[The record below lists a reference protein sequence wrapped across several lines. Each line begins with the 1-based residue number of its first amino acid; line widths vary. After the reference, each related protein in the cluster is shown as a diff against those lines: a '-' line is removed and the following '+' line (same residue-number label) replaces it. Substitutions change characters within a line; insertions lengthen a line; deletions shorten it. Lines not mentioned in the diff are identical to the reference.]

1 MSPMNDD
8 GTTETPGGR
17 VFWRSLEAKEH
28 PEPLREQASGSDIVK
43 QSIDVPG
50 LTRLRRRQFLTL
62 SGAISALAGVGGCIR
77 RPVEKIMPYT
87 EMPEDVTVGV
97 ASHYATVLIRRGE
110 ALGVVVQSSEGR
122 PTKVEGNPEHP
133 ASAGTTDLHA
143 QAALLDLY
151 DSERARTPTGRGAPR
166 TSGDFDAGLAGLA
179 ADLAASG
186 GAGLRILS
194 EPTLSPTFLRLRVAL
209 RAKLPNAVFHT
220 YAPVN
225 DSNER
230 AGTQL
235 AFGRRLLVLHRLAEA
250 RVIVALDS
258 DFLMTETGS
267 VEAAHGFAG
276 GRHMESAS
284 ASKPNRL
291 YAIEPTMS
299 VTGSNAD
306 HRLSLPA
313 QSIGAY
319 AKALAAALGGHGISL
334 GALGSALGPPQLAGV
349 APPWILAVAKD
360 LAEHQGASLV
370 IAGSRQPAAVH
381 ALAAAMNSALGNAG
395 QTVVYVDPVDAEE
408 PDHFADIAAL
418 ARDMAAGKVQ
428 TLFVLGGNPV
438 LDAPADVRFG
448 EALAQVPLSIG
459 LSGHRHETGELCTW
473 HVPQAHALESWG
485 DQVSRAGTYSVQQ
498 PLIAP
503 LFGGRTD
510 ISLLAALLAA
520 PGAAEAERDPH
531 LLVKATAAAEHGAA
545 DELSWQRLL
554 QRGVGSGSPQISR
567 ELGIQEAAV
576 AAAVRALPEAAP
588 LDAAQPE
595 SGSLEVVFLADNK
608 LLDGRHA
615 NNAWLQE
622 LPDPITRITWD
633 NAALIAPSTAKALG
647 VESGDM
653 LRLASKAGSID
664 IVAWVQPGQSR
675 GSIGLP
681 MGWGRKRGGRHAL
694 GAGFDVYPLRTSE
707 APHFTAGVKLTK
719 LGSRYPLSQTQEHDV
734 MEGRPIALDAT
745 LDAYRAQP
753 AFGQWGSPDPSTPP
767 PWNTQDY
774 SQGPQW
780 GMVIDL
786 NRCIGCSA
794 CVVACQAEN
803 NIPVVGKEQIAR
815 GREMAWLRIDRYY
828 VGDDADQPEVAFQ
841 PIGCQH
847 CEQAP
852 CENVCPVNATSHS
865 PEGLNDV
872 AYNRCI
878 GTRYCMN
885 NCPYKVRR
893 FNFHNNNLDIPD
905 TQKMAY
911 NPEVTLRFRG
921 VVEKCTYCVQRIQK
935 SKIAAKREGRELSDG
950 DVVSACQQACSARAI
965 TFGDIRDEQSAVSKA
980 RAVDRNYALLADVG
994 TRPRTRFL
1002 GKVRNPNP
1010 EMAG

>member
-1 MSPMNDD
+1 MTSDD
-8 GTTETPGGR
+8 TPETAGPR
-17 VFWRSLEAKEH
+17 VLWRSLEAKER
-28 PEPLREQASGSDIVK
+28 PELLREQAAGSDIVK
-43 QSIDVPG
+43 QSIDASS
-50 LTRLRRRQFLTL
+50 LTRLRRRQFLSL

-77 RPVEKIMPYT
+77 RPEEKIMPYA

-97 ASHYATVLIRRGE
+97 PSHYASVLTRRGE

-122 PTKVEGNPEHP
+122 PTKVEGNPDHP
-133 ASAGTTDLHA
+133 VSAGTTDLQA

-151 DSERARTPTGRGAPR
+151 DTERARTHTLKGMAKSAGE
-166 TSGDFDAGLAGLA
+166 FDAVLFQLGRE
-179 ADLAASG
+179 LAASG
-186 GAGLRILS
+186 GAGLRVLS
-194 EPTLSPTFLRLRVAL
+194 EPTLSPTFLRLRAAL
-209 RAKLPNAVFHT
+209 KAKLPNAAFHT
-220 YAPVN
+220 YAPVS

-230 AGTQL
+230 AGTRL
-235 AFGRRLLVLHRLAEA
+235 AFGRPLVVHHSLADA

-267 VEAAHGFAG
+267 VEAARGFAN
-276 GRHMESAS
+276 GRHMESA
-284 ASKPNRL
+284 AARAPNRL
-291 YAIEPTMS
+291 YVVEPTMS

-313 QSIGAY
+313 QSIAAY
-319 AKALAAALGGHGISL
+319 AKALAVALGAHGVSL
-334 GALGSALGPPQLAGV
+334 GALSAALGPSELGGV
-349 APPWILAVAKD
+349 AKPWTVAVAKD
-360 LAEHQGASLV
+360 LAAHRGASLV

-381 ALAAAMNSALGNAG
+381 ALAAAMNAALGNVG
-395 QTVVYVDPVDAEE
+395 KTVVYAAPVDAEE

-418 ARDMAAGKVQ
+418 ARDMAAGNVQ
-428 TLFVLGGNPV
+428 SLVVLGGNPA
-438 LDAPADVRFG
+438 LDAPADVQFK
-448 EALAQVPLSIG
+448 EALAKVPLSIC
-459 LSGHRHETGELCTW
+459 LSGQRHETGELCTW

-485 DQVSRAGTYSVQQ
+485 DQVSRLGAYSVQQ
-498 PLIAP
+498 PLISP

-510 ISLLAALLAA
+510 IALLAAL
-520 PGAAEAERDPH
+520 GADAERDPH
-531 LLVKATAAAEHGAA
+531 LLVKATAAAHGAA
-545 DELSWQRLL
+545 DEPSWQRLL
-554 QRGVGSGSPQISR
+554 QRGVGPQSADPIVR
-567 ELGIQEAAV
+567 DGLGVQDAAV
-576 AAAVRALPEAAP
+576 AAALGALPEAKVSE
-588 LDAAQPE
+588 AAQPQ
-595 SGSLEVVFLADNK
+595 SDALEVVFLADNK

-653 LRLASKAGSID
+653 VRLTSKAGSID
-664 IVAWVQPGQSR
+664 IVAWVQPGQAR

-681 MGWGRKRGGRHAL
+681 LGWGRKRAGKHAL

-707 APHFTAGVKLTK
+707 APHFAAGVKLTK
-719 LGSRYPLSQTQEHDV
+719 LGQRYPLSQTQDHDV
-734 MEGRPIALDAT
+734 MEDRPIALDAT
-745 LDAYRAQP
+745 VDAYRAQP
-753 AFGQWGSPDPSTPP
+753 DFGQWGSPDPSTPP
-767 PWNTQDY
+767 PWKTQDY

-786 NRCIGCSA
+786 NRCFGCNA

-828 VGDDADQPEVAFQ
+828 VGEDADEPEVAFQ

-893 FNFHNNNLDIPD
+893 FNFHDFNLDIPE
-905 TQKMAY
+905 TQKMVY
-911 NPEVTLRFRG
+911 NPNVTLRFRG
-921 VVEKCTYCVQRIQK
+921 VIEKCTYCVQRIQT
-935 SKIAAKREGRELSDG
+935 SKIAAKREGRELADG
-950 DVVSACQQACSARAI
+950 DVVTACQQACPARAI
-965 TFGDIRDEQSAVSKA
+965 TFGDIRDENSAVSKA
-980 RAVDRNYALLADVG
+980 RGIDRNYALLAGVG
-994 TRPRTRFL
+994 THPRTRFL

-1010 EMAG
+1010 EMTG